1 MWFLDTFMPRQCKL
15 CGCRL
20 AEDEQTLCICCS
32 QKLPFTDDYL
42 SPYDNNTARLLWGR
56 MPVER
61 AVALMYYYPE
71 SFSAL
76 LIYKLKYG
84 NQPEIGEWLGEYMAN
99 WLMPY
104 DFFSDI
110 DLIIPLPIHKHR
122 ERERGYNQSR
132 EIARGIS
139 YISKIKVGNN
149 VVERSRYTISQ
160 TKLTHADRTKNV
172 ENAFRLLR
180 PNEIRSKHILL
191 VDDIITTGA
200 TIAACAN
207 VLAKAEDVKI
217 SVMTIGRTHNL

>member
-1 MWFLDTFMPRQCKL
+1 MWLDTFMPRRCKL

-20 AEDEQTLCICCS
+20 AEDEKTLCLCCS
-32 QKLPFTDDYL
+32 LKLPLTDDYL

-56 MPVER
+56 MPIER
-61 AVALMYYYPE
+61 ATALMYYYPE

-84 NQPEIGEWLGEYMAN
+84 NQPEIGEWLGEYIAN
-99 WLMPY
+99 SSMPY
-104 DFFSDI
+104 NLFNDI
-110 DLIIPLPIHKHR
+110 DLIIPMPIHKRR
-122 ERERGYNQSR
+122 ERERGYNQSH
-132 EIARGIS
+132 EFARGIGN
-139 YISKIKVGNN
+139 ISNIKVCNN
-149 VVERSRYTISQ
+149 IVERSRYTISQ

-172 ENAFRLLR
+172 KDAFTLLH
-180 PNEIRSKHILL
+180 PDKIRGKHILL

-207 VLAKAEDVKI
+207 VLAETEDVKI